1 MPENAYLQSWA
12 AFRKGKDHIWMPGS
26 GWMGIIGAVL
36 STWNRCFPF
45 PEYCAN
51 PNWLECCFPG
61 LLWSACIFSAGTL
74 SFSGV
79 SFTPYWCECGPGLT
93 RLFPLRWRTGSFKP
107 LRSWSRFLF
116 LPFPFSCP
124 KLDWGE
130 GSARRQGT
138 RCEGLPEAE
147 ICHRPLQRSGCVSSG
162 QATFPQIF
170 VLFSPWVR
178 FSSLRVLAFLTDTP
192 VSPVDVLLPLHTAF
206 SSRCR
211 LGFPHRIHSSFPCVI
226 CPYRYMSFSPGCIRF
241 FPTGCLSPEYF
252 TFFPLKTLL
261 FPQRIHFFLLLH

>member
-61 LLWSACIFSAGTL
+61 LLWSACIFTAGTL

-107 LRSWSRFLF
+107 PRSRFLF

-124 KLDWGE
+124 KLDWVFAHWRGQCPKA
-130 GSARRQGT
+130 GDPLWGAARGWNLPQASAAKRLRFLRAG
-138 RCEGLPEAE
+138 
-147 ICHRPLQRSGCVSSG
+147 H
-162 QATFPQIF
+162 
-170 VLFSPWVR
+170 
-178 FSSLRVLAFLTDTP
+178 FSSDICAFFSLST
-192 VSPVDVLLPLHTAF
+192 LFF
-206 SSRCR
+206 SSCIS
-211 LGFPHRIHSSFPCVI
+211 FPHWHTGFSCGCASPPAHS
-226 CPYRYMSFSPGCIRF
+226 
-241 FPTGCLSPEYF
+241 
-252 TFFPLKTLL
+252 
-261 FPQRIHFFLLLH
+261 LLLTA

>member
-138 RCEGLPEAE
+138 RCEGLPRLKFATGLCSEAAAFPQG
-147 ICHRPLQRSGCVSSG
+147 RPL
-162 QATFPQIF
+162 F
-170 VLFSPWVR
+170 
-178 FSSLRVLAFLTDTP
+178 LRYLCFFLPEYAFL
-192 VSPVDVLLPLHTAF
+192 
-206 SSRCR
+206 
-211 LGFPHRIHSSFPCVI
+211 
-226 CPYRYMSFSPGCIRF
+226 
-241 FPTGCLSPEYF
+241 
-252 TFFPLKTLL
+252 L
-261 FPQRIHFFLLLH
+261 FVY